1 MKSLLALALFVG
13 ALLPL
18 EAAAQETHRVE
29 LVGEVE
35 PELLVRLR
43 GQLAGLDDWLLVQG
57 DAVPEVAEI
66 GTRDADALVWFR
78 TEGEVVSVWVA
89 DPRRGRL
96 YVEQLARGEDASA
109 RYEAIAIV
117 VRTSL
122 EALAMGGVI
131 GIALPPP
138 TEAIEPAPSAPAV
151 EPEPIVEVPSRVR
164 IQATLAFAG
173 GFDGLAIPHGAELG
187 LGIGFDWLMIAIT
200 GRIGLPSV
208 VEGERVSLSLEHHR
222 IAVRGSFALLDEVLL
237 RITVA
242 LDLGASLVTRTT
254 IAVAPG
260 LTPTASALSASAS
273 VGASARLIV
282 WLVPSLGL
290 TLDLGAELNTPTPRY
305 QVDDTVTAEPWPV
318 LLRGLGGLVVEA
330 PFL

>member
-1 MKSLLALALFVG
+1 MRALALALLLG
-13 ALLPL
+13 AFMPL
-18 EAAAQETHRVE
+18 HAHAQETHRVE
-29 LVGEVE
+29 LLGEVE
-35 PELLVRLR
+35 SGLLTRLQ
-43 GQLAGLDDWLLVQG
+43 GQLAGLEWTLIKS
-57 DAVPEVAEI
+57 DAAPSVASI
-66 GTRDADALVWFR
+66 GAHDVDALVWVS
-78 TEGEVVSVWVA
+78 TESEVVSVWVA

-122 EALAMGGVI
+122 EALALGGEI

-138 TEAIEPAPSAPAV
+138 PEPIEPAPIAVV
-151 EPEPIVEVPSRVR
+151 EPEPAPETPLPYR

-173 GFDGLAIPHGAELG
+173 GLDGLAIPHGAELG
-187 LGIGFDWLMIAIT
+187 LGVGFDALTVAIT

-208 VEGERVSLSLEHHR
+208 VEGEAVSLSLEHHR
-222 IAVRGSFALLDEVLL
+222 IAVRGSLALLDEASV
-237 RITVA
+237 RISVG

-260 LTPTASALSASAS
+260 LSPTASALTASAS
-273 VGASARLIV
+273 IGASARLIV

-305 QVDDTVTAEPWPV
+305 QVDDAVTAEPWPV
-318 LLRGLGGLVVEA
+318 LLRGLGGFVVEA

>member
-1 MKSLLALALFVG
+1 MKSLLALALLLS

-18 EAAAQETHRVE
+18 HASAQETHRVE

-35 PELLVRLR
+35 PEQLVRLQ
-43 GQLAGLDDWLLVQG
+43 GQLAGLDWVLSRRDE
-57 DAVPEVAEI
+57 VPSVAEI

-78 TEGEVVSVWVA
+78 TDGEVVSVWVA

-122 EALAMGGVI
+122 EALALGGVI
-131 GIALPPP
+131 GIALPQP
-138 TEAIEPAPSAPAV
+138 TEPIEPAPTAPV
-151 EPEPIVEVPSRVR
+151 VDLEPIAKASSRYR

-187 LGIGFDWLMIAIT
+187 LGISVDWLMIAIT
-200 GRIGLPSV
+200 GRVGLPST
-208 VEGERVSLSLEHHR
+208 VEGERVSLALEHHR
-222 IAVRGSFALLDEVLL
+222 VAVRSSFALLDETLL
-237 RITVA
+237 RITMT
-242 LDLGASLVTRTT
+242 LDLGASLITRTT

-260 LTPTASALSASAS
+260 LNPTASALTASAS
-273 VGASARLIV
+273 IGASARLIV
-282 WLVPSLGL
+282 WLAPSLGL
-290 TLDLGAELNTPTPRY
+290 TLDLGGELNTPTPRY
-305 QVDDTVTAEPWPV
+305 QVDDAAVHEPWPV
-318 LLRGLGGLVVEA
+318 LLRGLGGFVVEA